1 MTHEEKI
8 FWMQEWCYK
17 NNLALA
23 LEATCG
29 LFRPCVGVLHAC
41 EEVFPDYMWYD
52 DDYNRI
58 DNNGEVWVPQDAY
71 HNHPCVAVLG
81 RGVEAEEQLYEWLK
95 WFDENN
101 FVLEENYLD
110 TSNMNP
116 MEIILSYHCQ
126 IRLVRNDKK

>member
-8 FWMQEWCYK
+8 AWMKEWCYK
-17 NNLALA
+17 NNLTLD

-29 LFRPCVGVLHAC
+29 LFRQCVGVLHAC
-41 EEVFPDYMWYD
+41 GVFPDYMWYD

-71 HNHPCVAVLG
+71 HKHPCVAVLG

-110 TSNMNP
+110 TINMKP
-116 MEIILSYHCQ
+116 IEIIFSYHCQ
-126 IRLVRNDKK
+126 IRLIRNKTL